1 MNLSPTQPPPS
12 FAHPIPPDFT
22 LGSGQE
28 ITHYTEQTPKGIR
41 LRASPLDTIRLL
53 TAEEKADYTAQ
64 LVSWM
69 NSNGYILNK
78 ITKTSEAEASL

>member
-1 MNLSPTQPPPS
+1 MNLAPTQPPQS

-22 LGSGQE
+22 LDSGLT

-41 LRASPLDTIRLL
+41 LRASPLDSIRLL

-64 LVSWM
+64 IVNWM
-69 NSNGYILNK
+69 NGNGYILDK
-78 ITKTSEAEASL
+78 ITKTSEAEATK